1 MSPGSPPGGVDPSAL
16 LGTESSA
23 SGSSPGVCHIASGD
37 LWAGAEAQVAALLQ
51 GLKGAGRFR
60 LSALIR
66 NPGRLAEELRN
77 CGIDT
82 TIIPE
87 NEKGLVATCREAAR
101 FLRGK
106 NIQILHSHRYKENL
120 LAGALALRGRIPCVV
135 QTLHGMPEPHK
146 GLRQWLIRS
155 IDRTVSRFTV
165 DRVISVS
172 PEMTQRLRGTIAP
185 HKLVTIING
194 IDPARVRSGLSA
206 TEAKTRLGIS
216 ADCSVLGVAGRLEPI
231 KRLDIF
237 LSAAARI
244 AATTPRATF
253 VVAGDGRERARL
265 ENLAGALGI
274 RNQVLFLGHRND
286 IYDVLRAFDILV
298 LCSDHEGLPMVL
310 LEALA
315 LGVVVVARAVGGIP
329 EVVRHGET
337 GILVKSDDPAALA
350 AACLKVLADP
360 PLRRR
365 LSEAGARSVADRF
378 SLERMVAQ
386 VSELYCTLVES
397 E

>member
-1 MSPGSPPGGVDPSAL
+1 MLP
-16 LGTESSA
+16 GTESSA
-23 SGSSPGVCHIASGD
+23 SGFSPGVCHIASGD

-51 GLKGAGRFR
+51 GLKETGRFR
-60 LSALIR
+60 LSAIIL
-66 NPGRLAEELRN
+66 NPGRLADELRN

-87 NEKGLVATCREAAR
+87 SETGLIATCREASSL
-101 FLRGK
+101 LRGK

-120 LAGALALRGRIPCVV
+120 LAGVLALWDRIPYVV
-135 QTLHGMPEPHK
+135 HTLHGMPEPQR
-146 GLRQWLIRS
+146 GLRLWRQGLIHS
-155 IDRTVSRFTV
+155 MDRTFSRFMV

-194 IDPARVRSGLSA
+194 IDPKRAHSGLSVA
-206 TEAKTRLGIS
+206 EAKTRLGIPPHHQ
-216 ADCSVLGVAGRLEPI
+216 VIGVAGRLEPI

-237 LSAAARI
+237 LNAAARV
-244 AATTPRATF
+244 AAAMPEAIF
-253 VVAGDGRERARL
+253 VVAGDGRERGRL
-265 ENLAGALGI
+265 EKLAEALEI
-274 RNQVLFLGHRND
+274 RKRVLFLGHRND

-329 EVVRHGET
+329 EVVRHDET
-337 GILVKSDDPAALA
+337 GILVKSGAPAALA
-350 AACLKVLADP
+350 AACLEVLANP
-360 PLRRR
+360 PLRQR

-378 SLERMVAQ
+378 SLERTVAQ
-386 VSELYCTLVES
+386 VSELYCTLVAS